1 MDRLVKALD
10 KDQSKNRSINKLIQ
24 VTKVKEIS
32 DDLYNDF
39 FPPHYEQRFRPYD
52 DLDKCNEGFL
62 RKKKRPTVKARKK
75 RIKIEADIQSL
86 DDMLKLIHDY
96 PLHEDLKYDIN
107 IEGLHKIK
115 PYLEKLNDF
124 IGLDELKEN
133 LLDQLI
139 YFIHEKDD
147 DYLHTVLYGPPGTG
161 KTEIAKLLGQIYTKL
176 GILNKGTFIK
186 VTRSDFVAGYL
197 GQTAI
202 KTRKLIEENLG
213 GVIFI
218 DEAYALGNEEKRDSF
233 SKEALDTLC
242 ELLSDHKK
250 ELMVIIAGYRDELK
264 KCFFSYNPGL
274 ESRFAWQFEI
284 KEYSPTELAKIFE
297 KKIKDARWILEEE
310 LDCVE
315 WFEGKMD
322 HFKNYGRD
330 VENFFS
336 KCKICHFRRIF
347 GKRENKHIL
356 SKKDLENGFEK
367 FSKHNNNNAANEKEK
382 QPNFMYT

>member
-1 MDRLVKALD
+1 MDLLINSLD
-10 KDQSKNRSINKLIQ
+10 NHKNDNGERNRVIE
-24 VTKVKEIS
+24 VRKVSEFSGKIYES
-32 DDLYNDF
+32 Y
-39 FPPHYEQRFRPYD
+39 FPSNYEDKFKPYD
-52 DLDKCNEGFL
+52 DLDKCNEGFIK
-62 RKKKRPTVKARKK
+62 KKKRPSVAFRKK
-75 RIKIEADIQSL
+75 KIKIEADIQSL
-86 DDMLKLIHDY
+86 SDIIKLVYDY

-107 IEGLHKIK
+107 MEGLHKIK
-115 PYLEKLNDF
+115 PYLEELNKF
-124 IGLDELKEN
+124 IGLEELKEN

-161 KTEIAKLLGQIYTKL
+161 KTEIAKILGKIYTKM

-202 KTRKLIEENLG
+202 KTRKLIEDNLG

-218 DEAYALGNEEKRDSF
+218 DEAYAMGNEEKKDMF

-250 ELMVIIAGYRDELK
+250 ELMVIIAGYKEELQ

-274 ESRFAWQFEI
+274 KSRFAWQFEI
-284 KEYSPTELAKIFE
+284 KEYSSVQLSQIFE
-297 KKIKDARWILEEE
+297 KKVKDARWILEEDIDIE
-310 LDCVE
+310 K
-315 WFEGKMD
+315 WFEEKMD
-322 HFKNYGRD
+322 FFKNFGRD
-330 VENFFS
+330 VENLFS

-347 GKRENKHIL
+347 GSTMNKHIL
-356 SKKDLENGFEK
+356 SMKDLENGF
-367 FSKHNNNNAANEKEK
+367 SKLSQHSGNSANEKEK
-382 QPNFMYT
+382 HPAFMYT

>member
-1 MDRLVKALD
+1 MDLLINALD
-10 KDQSKNRSINKLIQ
+10 KDKKESLAVNKLIELS
-24 VTKVKEIS
+24 KVKNLS
-32 DDLYNDF
+32 DKI
-39 FPPHYEQRFRPYD
+39 YEYYFSPDYEVRFKPYD
-52 DLDKCNEGFL
+52 DLDKCNEGFIRKKTPPIVAA
-62 RKKKRPTVKARKK
+62 RKKK
-75 RIKIEADIQSL
+75 INIEADIQSL
-86 DDMLKLIHDY
+86 DDIIKLVYDY
-96 PLHEDLKYDIN
+96 PLNEDFKYDIN

-115 PYLEKLNDF
+115 PYLEELNAF
-124 IGLDELKEN
+124 VGLEELKEN

-161 KTEIAKLLGQIYTKL
+161 KTEIAKILGKIYTNL
-176 GILNKGTFIK
+176 GILKKGTFVK

-202 KTRKLIEENLG
+202 KTRKLIEQNLG

-218 DEAYALGNEEKRDSF
+218 DEAYALGNEEKKDSF

-250 ELMVIIAGYRDELK
+250 ELMVIIAGYKEELK

-274 ESRFAWQFEI
+274 KSRFAWQFEI
-284 KEYSPTELAKIFE
+284 KEYSSSQLSKIFE
-297 KKIKDARWILEEE
+297 KKVKDARWILEENIDTE
-310 LDCVE
+310 K
-315 WFEGKMD
+315 WFEKKMD
-322 HFKNYGRD
+322 FFKNYGRD

-356 SKKDLENGFEK
+356 SRKDLESGFNK
-367 FSKHNNNNAANEKEK
+367 FSKHNNSNSANDSEK